1 MLFLLD
7 IRTAVLAQIEAR
19 MTHYGG
25 QNARMNK
32 PPKTLTFDIKHLTA
46 ELRRIEDRL
55 KSEPAPD
62 PVALKKS
69 PNTVMA
75 FLSAERVR
83 KFNLLVQNLSR
94 DIERG
99 IITLETIGMPALCE
113 SVIRLQAKLTRT
125 APITNA

>member
-1 MLFLLD
+1 
-7 IRTAVLAQIEAR
+7 
-19 MTHYGG
+19 
-25 QNARMNK
+25 MNK
-32 PPKTLTFDIKHLTA
+32 PPEILTFDIKHLTA

-62 PVALKKS
+62 PVALNDFRHAVDNVRLAAWSVGELLNAKHIKKS

-83 KFNLLVQNLSR
+83 KFNLLVQNLCG

-99 IITLETIGMPALCE
+99 VITLETTGMPTLCE

>member
-1 MLFLLD
+1 LNDFRHAVDNVRLAAWSVGELL
-7 IRTAVLAQIEAR
+7 
-19 MTHYGG
+19 
-25 QNARMNK
+25 NAK
-32 PPKTLTFDIKHLTA
+32 HIKG
-46 ELRRIEDRL
+46 
-55 KSEPAPD
+55 
-62 PVALKKS
+62 S

-99 IITLETIGMPALCE
+99 IITLETTGMPALCE